1 MIKVSKFLLVK
12 INYAMKKIIWMLIA
26 LSCACSSVSIKNVKK
41 DDSFSIAKYKTFN
54 FYDVQSSGD
63 AIGENYKANLD
74 LLKEAITKEMKLK
87 GLSQNTSEPD
97 LLINI
102 GIVLLQKVQT
112 RESSISDPGAR
123 NNVTYMG
130 YRNYSWKSETVEI
143 SRYREGTVT
152 LDFVDRASNKLVWQG
167 SAESIV
173 PEKEKNVPT
182 LIQEGMQKLF
192 MKVQ

>member
-1 MIKVSKFLLVK
+1 
-12 INYAMKKIIWMLIA
+12 MKKIIWMLIV

-74 LLKEAITKEMKLK
+74 LLKGAITKQMQLK
-87 GLSQNTSEPD
+87 GLSLNTSEPA
-97 LLINI
+97 LLVNI
-102 GIVLLQKVQT
+102 GIVVWEKIQT
-112 RESSISDPGAR
+112 RQTSISDPGAR
-123 NNVTYMG
+123 SNVSYMG
-130 YRNYSWKSETVEI
+130 YRSYSWQSETEEI

-152 LDFVDRASNKLVWQG
+152 LDFVDRPSNKLVWQG
-167 SAESIV
+167 SAESII
-173 PEKEKNVPT
+173 PSKEKNVPS
-182 LIQEGMQKLF
+182 LIEEGMQKLF